1 VRKGDFKES
10 MRNRGEKGCG
20 IILSKRWKK
29 GDLEKQ
35 RDEEVEGP

>member
-10 MRNRGEKGCG
+10 MTNSEEKGYG

-35 RDEEVEGP
+35 RDEEIEGL